1 MESVTGKREVEDTAG
16 LRIQQR
22 PRKEIEMGVVW
33 KGWRVGT

>member
-22 PRKEIEMGVVW
+22 TRKEIGMGVVR
-33 KGWRVGT
+33 KGWRVST